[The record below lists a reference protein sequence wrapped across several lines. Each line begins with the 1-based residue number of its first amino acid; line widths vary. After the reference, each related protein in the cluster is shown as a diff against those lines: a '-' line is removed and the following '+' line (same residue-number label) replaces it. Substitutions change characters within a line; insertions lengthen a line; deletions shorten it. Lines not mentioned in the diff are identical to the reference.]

1 MATLAFGLAGAAGG
15 SFIGISP
22 QTGFLIGSTIGR
34 MLFPPDDIVTE
45 GPRLGDLSVSSSVYG
60 KAIPIGYGS
69 FRMAGNMIWSSG
81 IREQENRESSGGKG
95 GGLGGGDPGQVQVT
109 FTYFASFAMAFAEG
123 EADNVIRI
131 WADSKIIFDRSSGS
145 NIRAAG
151 LRFRFHPGNETQTPD
166 PLIVAD
172 KGADNVPGH
181 RGLVYIVFDD
191 LALQNFGN
199 RIPNITAEI
208 AFKAEG
214 ANTIRFSD
222 DFTVAEGGLSNSIS
236 TGQMAIDIRRRR
248 VYLHDDD
255 VVNGTWKVYNFDSFS
270 GIRDKRDSDVLTSG
284 TVSSGNIMA
293 GFDTGNIYARDGAG
307 NNEPIVRINPD
318 TLTETDRSLA
328 LNGSPNL
335 SVEVT
340 VLGPTGEKDHYLV
353 ASMRHV
359 DDHLAV
365 LNADTMEV
373 LDSDFGDLTGDINGV
388 ILGKSV
394 LGSAEVW
401 VLRSVDGNNA
411 ITVRKMTIASGA
423 GIGIGGGGLLG
434 VDMNVV
440 DTIPTSTWGTAEN
453 TAKKQAV
460 YDDTDDSLIFIIDL
474 DVGAKSLV
482 FKWNETLGVV
492 WSTTADCQAP
502 LNMDTMSMATRIVD
516 GLLGFVDGTGTACM
530 LRTEDGSLV
539 VDGFD
544 ARTDLDSDYNPSG
557 NGFFDAKTQSV
568 INLKGSGGSIKGFL
582 QQLFL
587 DRATGA
593 GETLPNIIEDI
604 SSRVQL
610 DPAADLVT
618 SSLAGQTVRGYVV
631 TRQSTGRAAIEPL
644 ATAFDFDG
652 VESDGRVKFVA
663 RGGASLRTLQ
673 ASELVVVSDDTGDVV
688 TEERIQEVELPE
700 RLSIQYA
707 DVNAEYE
714 QGTQSVKRILFP
726 DPTMR
731 SVNERAVAL
740 PIAFTAS
747 EAQQIAER
755 LLFTAWNERVQYS
768 FRSSWEQL
776 DLDPADVVDLELANG
791 TMLQTRVAQATINRD
806 LTISFRGIRED
817 SVTLISNSTAQ
828 GSLGFP
834 QRLPPGPS
842 DTRLF
847 LLDIPLLRDIDDVLR
862 IGNRLYITMNGF
874 VDNWTG
880 GVLFDSAD
888 SITFNNTGIRALDG
902 VVYGVLTNA
911 LPDTDVPFQT
921 DTTTVLKVAMQV
933 GDIASVTE
941 AQFLDDENVAVIGNP
956 DTQNWEI
963 VLFKDA
969 VETVQEGLWDVSTLM
984 RGRRG
989 TEVQVGGHA
998 EGELFLVMSRDTAT
1012 SLLMDLSLL
1021 NVARFYR
1028 GVGFDQIV
1036 EDATT
1041 EPLSS
1046 SFNSL
1051 RPYAPAQLD
1060 ALVDGS
1066 DNIDFS
1072 WVRRT
1077 RVGGALKDGIGT
1089 VPLGEDSEEY
1099 ELEVMDA
1106 LGTTVLRT
1114 FTAIASEAQQYD
1126 NADIITDFGSV
1137 PAVIIFRVYQI
1148 SAQVGR
1154 GFRATGTVVF

>member
-34 MLFPPDDIVTE
+34 LLFPPDDIVTE
-45 GPRLGDLSVSSSVYG
+45 GPRLGDLSVSSSTYG

-81 IREQENRESSGGKG
+81 IREQENRQSSGGKG
-95 GGLGGGDPGQVQVT
+95 GGLGGDPGQVQVT

-131 WADSKIIFDRSSGS
+131 WADSRIIFDRSSGTNVS
-145 NIRAAG
+145 TAG
-151 LRFRFHPGNETQTPD
+151 LRFRFHSGNETQVPD

-172 KGADNVPGH
+172 KGAGNVPGH

-208 AFKAEG
+208 AFQAAG

-222 DFTVAEGGLSNSIS
+222 DFTVAEGGLSDSIS

-248 VYLHDDD
+248 VYLHKDD
-255 VVNGTWKVYNFDSFS
+255 VTNGTWKVYNFDSLS

-284 TVSSGNIMA
+284 TISAGNIMA

-318 TLTETDRSLA
+318 TLAETDRSVA
-328 LNGSPNL
+328 LNGRQNL
-335 SVEVT
+335 LVEVT
-340 VLGPTGEKDHYLV
+340 ILGLTGDKDHYLV
-353 ASMRHV
+353 ASMRHI
-359 DDHLAV
+359 DDHLAI
-365 LNADTMEV
+365 LDADTMDV
-373 LDSDFGDLTGDINGV
+373 LDADFQDLTGDINGV
-388 ILGKSV
+388 LLGKSI

-401 VLRSVDGNNA
+401 VLRSVDGNNS
-411 ITVRKMTIASGA
+411 ITVRKMTIESGA

-440 DTIPTSTWGTAEN
+440 GTIPTSTWGTAQN
-453 TAKKQAV
+453 TAQKHAV
-460 YDDTDDSLIFIIDL
+460 YDDTDDSLIFVIDL
-474 DVGAKSLV
+474 AGGATSLV
-482 FKWNETLGVV
+482 FKWSEALGVV
-492 WSTTADCQAP
+492 WSTEANCQAP
-502 LNMDTMSMATRIVD
+502 LNMETMSMATRIVD
-516 GLLGFVDGTGTACM
+516 GLFGFVDGSGIACM

-544 ARTDLDSDYNPSG
+544 GGTLDGDYNPSG

-568 INLKGSGGSIKGFL
+568 INLKGVGGSTKGFL

-587 DRATGA
+587 DRATGD
-593 GETLPNIIEDI
+593 GETLPNILEDI

-610 DPAADLVT
+610 DPATYITTTSLV
-618 SSLAGQTVRGYVV
+618 GQTVRGYVV
-631 TRQSTGRAAIEPL
+631 TRQSTARAAIEPL
-644 ATAFDFDG
+644 STAFDFDG
-652 VESDGRVKFVA
+652 VESDGRIKFLA

-673 ASELVVVSDDTGDVV
+673 DSELVVISDDTGDVV

-740 PIAFTAS
+740 PIALTAT

-755 LLFTAWNERVQYS
+755 VLFTAWNERVQYN

-776 DLDPADVVDLELANG
+776 DLDPADVVDLQLASG
-791 TMLQTRVAQATINRD
+791 TTLQARIAQATINRD

-834 QRLPPGPS
+834 PQVLPGPS

-847 LLDIPLLRDIDDVLR
+847 LLDIPLLRDIDDTLR
-862 IGNRLYITMNGF
+862 VGNRLYVTMNGF

-880 GVLFDSAD
+880 GNLFDSTD
-888 SITFNNTGIRALDG
+888 SITFNNTGIRVLEG
-902 VVYGVLTNA
+902 VIYGVLTNA
-911 LPDTDVPFQT
+911 LPDTSVPFQT

-933 GDIASVTE
+933 GDLASVTQ
-941 AQFLDDENVAVIGNP
+941 AQFLNDESVALIGNP

-969 VETVQEGLWDVSTLM
+969 VETVQADLWDVSTLM

-998 EGELFLVMSRDTAT
+998 EGELFLVMSRDTVT

-1046 SFNSL
+1046 AFNSL

-1060 ALVDGS
+1060 AVVDGGN
-1066 DNIDFS
+1066 NIDFS

-1106 LGTTVLRT
+1106 LGTTVVRT
-1114 FTAIASEAQQYD
+1114 FTAIASPAQQYD

-1137 PAVIIFRVYQI
+1137 PAVIIFRVYQV

-1154 GFRATGTVVF
+1154 GFRATATVTF